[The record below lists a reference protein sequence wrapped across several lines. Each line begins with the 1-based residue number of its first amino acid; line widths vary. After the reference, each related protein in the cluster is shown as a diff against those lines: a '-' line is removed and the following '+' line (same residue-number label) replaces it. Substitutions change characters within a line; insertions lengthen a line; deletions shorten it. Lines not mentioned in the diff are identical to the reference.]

1 MTTSTSHELEELLEI
16 VRNLPMAHVEEVLD
30 FARFLEWRAQ
40 RTQAPSEETLDRPS
54 NAENEAWDALLA
66 SGRSKQV
73 LSRLA
78 AKAIEDDED
87 GKTIE
92 LVFDADDN
100 LVD

>member
-87 GKTIE
+87 GKTID
-92 LVFDADDN
+92 LVFDADDH